1 MKICIDAGHGPGAR
15 IPFVNDPG
23 AVAAGH
29 TEAKIVFD
37 WAITLKTVLA
47 EAGIKFCMT
56 RPTAKAGMLTS
67 RRAKWAERQG
77 ATHFIS
83 LHCNAGP
90 SSATG
95 IETFERVH
103 LDWSK
108 MVHRAAL
115 KSIGLRNRGIKAEH
129 LSQHRRIAVLSAPN
143 ACLLELGFI
152 TNAEDRERL
161 LSRDVRLAFAQA
173 LVAEIKKLP

>member
-1 MKICIDAGHGPGAR
+1 MKICIDPGHGRGAR

-23 AVAAGH
+23 AVSGGH
-29 TEAKIVFD
+29 TEAKIAYD

-47 EAGIKFCMT
+47 EAGIDFCMT
-56 RPTAKAGMLTS
+56 RPTAKAGMLTG

-95 IETFERVH
+95 TETFRRVH
-103 LDWSK
+103 SPWVSA
-108 MVHRAAL
+108 VHRSAV
-115 KSIGLRNRGIKAEH
+115 KTIGLRDRGLKTESQ
-129 LSQHRRIAVLSAPN
+129 SQHPRIAVLSAPN